1 LNQDNKGLY
10 YALSAYLIWGSFAL
24 FFHLLRHIPS
34 SEVLAHRIIWSFAFV
49 GLILSLQANWS
60 AVVRTVRDRPLLL
73 KLVASS
79 LLIAINWLVYIW
91 AVSQGRIIDSSL
103 GYFINPLVSVLLA
116 TLFLQE
122 RLSRGQLIA
131 VALALIGV
139 AYQVV
144 VTGTLPWIALVLAC
158 SFGTYGLIRK
168 QTAVDT
174 VTGLMVE
181 TLVLLPLALGY
192 WLWLLWQGD
201 NHFALNSDGLLLIA
215 AGVMTAVPL
224 LAFAAAA
231 KHLSLTVLGFMIY
244 IAPSLQFL
252 SGVFILG
259 DELSPQ
265 RLISFCFI
273 WLALII
279 FSVDTFRRSG
289 NKAAKLADS

>member
-1 LNQDNKGLY
+1 MNQDNKGLT
-10 YALSAYLIWGSFAL
+10 YALTAYLIWGSFAL

-34 SEVLAHRIIWSFAFV
+34 AEVLAHRIIWSFVLVAV
-49 GLILSLQANWS
+49 ILSLKSNWH
-60 AVVRTVRDRPLLL
+60 AVLRALRDRSLLL
-73 KLVASS
+73 RLIASS

-116 TLFLQE
+116 TMFLKE
-122 RLSRGQLIA
+122 SLSRAQLIA
-131 VALALIGV
+131 VVLALVGV
-139 AYQVV
+139 IYQVLV
-144 VTGTLPWIALVLAC
+144 SGSLPWIALVLAF

-192 WLWLLWQGD
+192 WLWLLGTD
-201 NHFALNSDGLLLIA
+201 TNHFDAAANGLLLIA
-215 AGVMTAVPL
+215 AGIMTAVPL

-259 DELSPQ
+259 DELSTQ

-279 FSVDTFRRSG
+279 FSVDTIRRVR
-289 NKAAKLADS
+289 KQT